1 MVYGLDAD
9 WITKQRL
16 CDKQERTADQRLGF
30 QEAHRIGVDDIK
42 GAQSYIELVLK
53 ILKWL
58 KVN

>member
-30 QEAHRIGVDDIK
+30 QEAQRIGFDDIK
-42 GAQSYIELVLK
+42 MAQS
-53 ILKWL
+53 
-58 KVN
+58 